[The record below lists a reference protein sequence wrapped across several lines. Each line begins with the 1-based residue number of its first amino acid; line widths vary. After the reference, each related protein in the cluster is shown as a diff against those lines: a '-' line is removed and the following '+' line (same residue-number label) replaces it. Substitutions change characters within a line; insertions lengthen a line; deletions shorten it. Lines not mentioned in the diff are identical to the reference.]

1 MDRVQRRSAA
11 RGHVALT
18 ALIVAA
24 QGIACGGEDP
34 DAAPR
39 GVVTGLAAAT
49 VTSVA
54 LAWYPTSGDEP
65 ALVVEG
71 SVAASGGSFDVA
83 ALLASPVSP
92 PVRTCD
98 GAEPDAGHPGL
109 GAAWIVGLHDEPSAI
124 DPAAPGDAADA
135 RSDDL
140 VAVYAT
146 AEIAPGTPEWSSF
159 EATIPAGLSIRR
171 KRWCDTWTEDN
182 CARIA
187 ADPFCLDPVPD
198 DVVVILRP
206 F

>member
-1 MDRVQRRSAA
+1 MLA
-11 RGHVALT
+11 

-24 QGIACGGEDP
+24 PAGACGEDRAAGE
-34 DAAPR
+34 PR
-39 GVVTGLAAAT
+39 GVITAPAAET

-54 LAWYPTSGDEP
+54 LAWYPTSGGDP
-65 ALVVEG
+65 ALVVAG
-71 SVAASGGSFDVA
+71 SVPASGGSFDVA
-83 ALLASPVSP
+83 ALLALPVSP
-92 PVRTCD
+92 PLRTCD
-98 GAEPDAGHPGL
+98 GTEPDAGHPGL

-124 DPAAPGDAADA
+124 DPAAPADAADA

-159 EATIPAGLSIRR
+159 EATLPAGLSIRR

-206 F
+206 L